1 MTRESLSQRGQV
13 PLRLGLSSSLYL
25 HADIVTNCPEEPCVD
40 PPPAWLRQ
48 PLASPR
54 LGLPGLSA
62 SQARPD
68 RQRSPE
74 DPARSHDSRPAA
86 LRLTLLPAA
95 GVLPEG
101 SPSRHLGHVP
111 RVRGTQGEASRPVPL
126 PNAGVPMRESRVDSN
141 GIGCEWSPDAGVSRR
156 ARNSRAGR
164 PWVWLPGWTLATSTR
179 CRGHPSHRG
188 GGRELSSGQG
198 GAPRP
203 PAKEG
208 RPLEGA
214 VWARGPLAEALAKT
228 SSSLSGDDGSV
239 GRW

>member
-111 RVRGTQGEASRPVPL
+111 QSAARRGRPPARSPSRMRESRCGSPEWIRMGL
-126 PNAGVPMRESRVDSN
+126 DANGVPMRESPEGPGTPGPEGRGS
-141 GIGCEWSPDAGVSRR
+141 GCQ
-156 ARNSRAGR
+156 
-164 PWVWLPGWTLATSTR
+164 
-179 CRGHPSHRG
+179 
-188 GGRELSSGQG
+188 GGRWQRRHGVEDT
-198 GAPRP
+198 
-203 PAKEG
+203 
-208 RPLEGA
+208 PLTA
-214 VWARGPLAEALAKT
+214 VEA
-228 SSSLSGDDGSV
+228 GS
-239 GRW
+239 